1 MLIQFDPEI
10 LLQGMY
16 ATNEL
21 TKAYQN
27 HNIQTHTHIDLSVTT
42 LVIAEKKKREKLET
56 AKELINTRS
65 ILQLYEMEKEERNS
79 FVIYYYLELS
89 SWLSG
94 KESTCQAGDF
104 VFNPWVE
111 SRSSILA

>member
-56 AKELINTRS
+56 AKELINTRLL
-65 ILQLYEMEKEERNS
+65 IVYLYDY
-79 FVIYYYLELS
+79 VYLFLRSLNGPEP
-89 SWLSG
+89 G
-94 KESTCQAGDF
+94 GPESTI
-104 VFNPWVE
+104 
-111 SRSSILA
+111 RK

>member
-27 HNIQTHTHIDLSVTT
+27 HNTQTHTHIDLSVTT
-42 LVIAEKKKREKLET
+42 LV
-56 AKELINTRS
+56 
-65 ILQLYEMEKEERNS
+65 MEKEYVKAVYCHS
-79 FVIYYYLELS
+79 AYFTYMQ
-89 SWLSG
+89 
-94 KESTCQAGDF
+94 ST
-104 VFNPWVE
+104 
-111 SRSSILA
+111 S